1 MDSLKDEDKKNLLG
15 ELMKRYEFK
24 KEEYYSNN
32 ENKKNYIL
40 WSLNEKGVLN
50 VKHNSIIEFTWD
62 KIIEYL
68 ENKP

>member
-50 VKHNSIIEFTWD
+50 VKNNSII
-62 KIIEYL
+62 
-68 ENKP
+68 

>member
-50 VKHNSIIEFTWD
+50 VTIYNQEKFT
-62 KIIEYL
+62 KEI
-68 ENKP
+68 